1 MSRIINKYDNAKYV
15 SANIT
20 FVVRKEDCF
29 SDSENFC
36 ALLLGSV
43 Y

>member
-1 MSRIINKYDNAKYV
+1 MSHTINNYDNAKYA

-20 FVVRKEDCF
+20 FAVRKEDCF
-29 SDSENFC
+29 SDLENFC
-36 ALLLGSV
+36 ALLGLV